1 MQILKDGAQLHVGTM
16 LAILQHRFDMM
27 FGVLHTVPQ
36 TSTTTTTTTTTTLMA
51 AIKDRLWLRSGIA
64 YGCDQGSLMDGRRW
78 TDADGRTRMDD
89 HGRVPLIER
98 SNRLP
103 SLKKLEAS

>member
-36 TSTTTTTTTTTTLMA
+36 TSTTTTTTTTTLMA

-89 HGRVPLIER
+89 RGRTLTSAHKNPYV
-98 SNRLP
+98 
-103 SLKKLEAS
+103 